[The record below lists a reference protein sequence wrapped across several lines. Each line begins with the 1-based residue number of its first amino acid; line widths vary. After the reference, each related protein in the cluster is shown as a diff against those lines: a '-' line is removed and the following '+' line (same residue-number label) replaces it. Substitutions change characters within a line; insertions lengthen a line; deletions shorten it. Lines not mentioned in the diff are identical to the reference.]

1 MKIPSQGEAGV
12 PGVIGVKV
20 ITAVDHTSPSAAND
34 FYCGAKQLVP
44 ILAFCLFGWGAGA
57 QSVEDSSDAAIRGRQ
72 LAQKILGQIP
82 SQNSTVAGHLN
93 IRSDNGTRTS
103 LPIACA
109 VIASPT
115 HWESIYEANWTNRT
129 EMVWIQHGASAANLY
144 YRQTNQT
151 VVSPDELAMKEDP
164 TREQAP
170 LLSAPDITTPFA
182 GSDFCLADLGLEFFQ
197 WPEQKVLKQEIHRSR
212 GCTVLESTNPH
223 PTTDGYA
230 RVDSWIDTETLG
242 IVEAY
247 AYDEAGRRLK
257 DFYPKDF
264 KKVDGQWQVQTLVM
278 ENLQTGSRSRMEFD
292 LKK

>member
-1 MKIPSQGEAGV
+1 MKIPSPDEAGV
-12 PGVIGVKV
+12 HRVFEGKA
-20 ITAVDHTSPSAAND
+20 ITAVGQNSSSKAKDS
-34 FYCGAKQLVP
+34 YCGARQLIP
-44 ILAFCLFGWGAGA
+44 ILALCFFGFGAGA
-57 QSVEDSSDAAIRGRQ
+57 QSVGDSSDAVIQGRQ

-82 SQNSTVAGHLN
+82 SQNSTVTGHLN

-115 HWESIYEANWTNRT
+115 RWESIYEATWTNRT
-129 EMVWIQHGASAANLY
+129 EMVWIQHGANAASLY
-144 YRQTNQT
+144 YRKTNQT
-151 VVSPDELAMKEDP
+151 AVSPYELAMMEDP
-164 TREQAP
+164 TRVQAP
-170 LLSAPDITTPFA
+170 LLAAADVTTAFA

-197 WPEQKVLKQEIHRSR
+197 WPAQKVLKQEIHRSR

-223 PTTDGYA
+223 PTAAGYA

-247 AYDEAGRRLK
+247 AYDAAGRRLK